1 MDILGKVVA
10 ILAEQCNKKI
20 EDIKLETKL
29 VEDLGVDDLDRVEI
43 TLALDDAFGL
53 NLLDE
58 EVEVLTDVMGVVNLV
73 TNKLE
78 KESGN

>member
-20 EDIKLETKL
+20 EDIKTETKL
-29 VEDLGVDDLDRVEI
+29 VDDLGMDDLDRVEI

-53 NLLDE
+53 DLVDE
-58 EVEVLTDVMGVVNLV
+58 EMEVLTDVMGVVNLI
-73 TNKLE
+73 TKKLE